1 MRKYTLIIAED
12 EAIIALGLKTLLERA
27 GFIVTHIAYSAEE
40 AIRDARED
48 RPDVIIMDV
57 LLNGDET
64 GIDAA
69 ETINGEFKIPILFIT
84 GNSQLVDE
92 NSFKNIDRFIIMS
105 KPPYEEEII
114 RNVRILAAT

>member
-27 GFIVTHIAYSAEE
+27 GFVVTHIAYTADE
-40 AIRDARED
+40 AIMAAKEE

-57 LLNGDET
+57 LLSGDGT

-69 ETINGEFKIPILFIT
+69 EYINSEFKVPILFIT
-84 GNSQLVDE
+84 GNRQLIDE
-92 NSFKNIDRFIIMS
+92 SSFNNIDRFIIMS
-105 KPPYEEEII
+105 KPPYEEDII
-114 RNVRILAAT
+114 RNVRLLAAD